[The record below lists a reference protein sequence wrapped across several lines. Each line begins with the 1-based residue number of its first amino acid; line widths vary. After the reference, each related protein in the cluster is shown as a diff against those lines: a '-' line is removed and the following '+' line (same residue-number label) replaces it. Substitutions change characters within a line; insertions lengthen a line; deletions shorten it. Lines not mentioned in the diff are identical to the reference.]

1 MCVCVCAHTH
11 THVCIQAPMC
21 FFYRNRKKSNTSPKR
36 NAELLERQGNL
47 ACGELSG
54 RLFFFC
60 FFASETTLPPL
71 LCTRWF
77 LPQLRNSGLICSH
90 LSCLQ
95 LSTTSAHGSSLAR
108 DTLPASGGVGIAVPL
123 S

>member
-1 MCVCVCAHTH
+1 MCVCACALTH
-11 THVCIQAPMC
+11 MC
-21 FFYRNRKKSNTSPKR
+21 VFRHPCVFFYRNRKKSNTFPKGS
-36 NAELLERQGNL
+36 AELLGRWNL

-90 LSCLQ
+90 LCCLQ

-108 DTLPASGGVGIAVPL
+108 DTLPARGGVGIAVPL